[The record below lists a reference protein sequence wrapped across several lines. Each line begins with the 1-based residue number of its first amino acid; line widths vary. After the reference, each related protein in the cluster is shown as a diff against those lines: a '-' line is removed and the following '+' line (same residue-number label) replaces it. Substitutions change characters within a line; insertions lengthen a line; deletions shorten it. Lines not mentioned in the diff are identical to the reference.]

1 MTGATDPTDT
11 GALDLDGP
19 PLHVHIVGV
28 GGAGMRAI
36 ATVLVA
42 MGHRVTGSDMKPSP
56 GLDRLRALG
65 IDVHVGHRGEQ
76 VGHADRVA
84 VSTAIP
90 ASNPEVVAAHEAGI
104 PVLSRAQVLAAITRV
119 RRTLSVSGTHG
130 KTTTTT
136 MLALI
141 LVEAG
146 LSPSFII
153 GGDVNEIGSGAVWE
167 DGELF
172 VVEADESDGTFTE
185 LASHLAV
192 VTNVEADHLDHY
204 GDLAGIEAAFDRFVT
219 GADVAVVCVDEPN
232 AAALA
237 ARHGTTTYG
246 TGEGA
251 DYRIV
256 DVSVD
261 RVGTRFAVEH
271 HGDVLGRIDLPI
283 PGLHNARN
291 ATAALVAA
299 LLVGAPFSA
308 AASALGRYAGVA
320 RRYQFRGRLDGITF
334 VDDYAHNPGKV
345 AAVVGTAAQGG
356 WGRVVVVFQPHR
368 YSRTED
374 LWRDFG
380 PSFAG
385 ADLVVI
391 TDVDGAGEQ
400 ARPGVTGQLIVDAI
414 AASDPGRDV
423 VYLPDRTTLAAEL
436 AEVLRPGD
444 LCLSL
449 GAGDITGLADEV
461 LAARARSD
469 ADAAGPAADDGE
481 PDGGTR

>member
-1 MTGATDPTDT
+1 MSDGTSEGE
-11 GALDLDGP
+11 LDLAGERR
-19 PLHVHIVGV
+19 HIHIVGV

-42 MGHRVTGSDMKPSP
+42 MGHRVSGSDMKPSP

-65 IDVHVGHRGEQ
+65 VEVHVGHRGEQ
-76 VGHADRVA
+76 VGDADLVA

-90 ASNPEVVAAHEAGI
+90 RTNPEVVAAHDGGV
-104 PVLSRAQVLAAITRV
+104 PVLSRAQILAAITRV

-136 MLALI
+136 MLALV

-146 LSPSFII
+146 LEPSFII

-167 DGELF
+167 AGELF

-185 LASHLAV
+185 LVTDLAV

-204 GDLAGIEAAFDRFVT
+204 GDLAAIEEAFDRFVA
-219 GADVAVVCVDEPN
+219 GARLAVVCIDEPH

-237 ARHGTTTYG
+237 ARHPHATTYG

-256 DVSVD
+256 DVTVD

-271 HGDVLGRIDLPI
+271 EGAPIGTIDLPI

-299 LLVGAPFSA
+299 LLVDAPFDA
-308 AASALGRYAGVA
+308 AAAALGRYAGVA
-320 RRYQFRGRLDGITF
+320 RRYQFRGQLEGITF

-345 AAVVGTAAQGG
+345 AAVVSTAAQGG
-356 WGRVVVVFQPHR
+356 WGRVVAVFQPHR

-374 LWRDFG
+374 LWREFG

-385 ADLVVI
+385 ADVVVV

-400 ARPGVTGQLIVDAI
+400 PRPGVTGQLVVDAI
-414 AASDPGRDV
+414 AEAAPEQSV
-423 VYLPDRTTLAAEL
+423 VYLPDRHTLAVDL
-436 AEVLRPGD
+436 AEVLQPGD

-461 LAARARSD
+461 LAVL
-469 ADAAGPAADDGE
+469 AGSAP
-481 PDGGTR
+481 R